1 MASTIKD
8 VARRAGVS
16 TATVSLV
23 LSERPGVRIS
33 EATRQR
39 VREAANELEFTPN
52 ILARSLISGKSEM
65 LGLVVDDISAPFIVG
80 VIEGV
85 ERAARERRHHVIIC
99 QAKDAEEE
107 MDTIR
112 WLRSRAVDGIIMA
125 SGLMHGAAIT
135 EYLERERLPLVLVNQ
150 QAEGVAASVAPDHR
164 AVGREAARLFLDAGY
179 QKLGYLGYS
188 PSDANTLRL
197 EGFREEAEKRGKKVE
212 VAADDSAKGRE
223 ELAAAGQT
231 QGAKLLKAGCDAVLA
246 FNDFMAL
253 GFLEAARAAGKSVPQ
268 DVALIGVD
276 NLPCGAVTAPGLAS
290 FELNLVETGRRA
302 AESLLNPDNR
312 PEGLV
317 APTFCYR
324 ASAGKA
330 GK

>member
-33 EATRQR
+33 EATRER
-39 VREAANELEFTPN
+39 VREAAKELEFTPN

-65 LGLVVDDISAPFIVG
+65 IGLVVDDISSPVIAGI
-80 VIEGV
+80 IEGV

-150 QAEGVAASVAPDHR
+150 AAEGVAASVAPDHK

-179 QKLGYLGYS
+179 KNLGYIGYT

-197 EGFREEAEKRGKKVE
+197 EGFREEAKKCGKSVE
-212 VAADDSAKGRE
+212 VVSDDAAQGRE
-223 ELAAAGQT
+223 QLAAAGR
-231 QGAKLLKAGCDAVLA
+231 ALAPKLLDAGCDAVLA
-246 FNDFMAL
+246 FNDFMAI
-253 GFLEAARAAGKSVPQ
+253 GFLDAARAAGKSVPD
-268 DVALIGVD
+268 DVAVIGVD
-276 NLPCGAVTAPGLAS
+276 NLPCGAVSSPPLAS
-290 FELNLVETGRRA
+290 FELNLTDTGRRA

-312 PEGLV
+312 PDGRDRKSV
-317 APTFCYR
+317 V
-324 ASAGKA
+324 
-330 GK
+330 